1 MPKKKDI
8 SKIRERKKQRKIA
21 LRSVITSAMPDV
33 GTIELRKFKRSDKFV
48 GCNDALEL
56 CFKPAEGNY
65 FRVVHNPPVLND
77 QLVQSEQIF
86 EGLTPS
92 MANLPEVIAVGSSLE
107 DQFDHIADWS
117 LSFNISDEQLA
128 EMYWGGYD
136 KRKTETQKQNY
147 VTRKGDVMA
156 LYHFTPRAGFIQ
168 RQPDDDGHVV
178 LVEFD
183 DFVLEDYRVKEFVL
197 RPLTY
202 YRNEQE

>member
-1 MPKKKDI
+1 MNKYLKGL
-8 SKIRERKKQRKIA
+8 
-21 LRSVITSAMPDV
+21 LR
-33 GTIELRKFKRSDKFV
+33 LW
-48 GCNDALEL
+48 
-56 CFKPAEGNY
+56 
-65 FRVVHNPPVLND
+65 
-77 QLVQSEQIF
+77 Q
-86 EGLTPS
+86 
-92 MANLPEVIAVGSSLE
+92 
-107 DQFDHIADWS
+107 
-117 LSFNISDEQLA
+117 
-128 EMYWGGYD
+128 GYD